1 MAPARVHLAGHACM
15 GLGNAL
21 ETQGTAMFN
30 PRLTALIAIILTA
43 ALLRLLPHPPNFT
56 PIAAMALFGGAYLA
70 DRRVAVAAT
79 LAALFISD
87 LFLGLY
93 VEMWAIYVSMALVVL
108 LGGFL
113 SQTRSPLR
121 IAGVALTGSVLFFV
135 LTNFATW
142 ALGTMYPLTLAG
154 LVQCYA
160 AAIPFFQNS
169 LAGDAVFTLLLF
181 GGFALAQKAAPALRD
196 RSSPITA

>member
-1 MAPARVHLAGHACM
+1 
-15 GLGNAL
+15 
-21 ETQGTAMFN
+21 MFN

-56 PIAAMALFGGAYLA
+56 PIAAMALFGGAYLS
-70 DRRVAVAAT
+70 DRRVAVAAALT
-79 LAALFISD
+79 ALFISD

-93 VEMWAIYVSMALVVL
+93 PEMWAIYAAMALVVL

-113 SQTRSPLR
+113 RENRTPLR

-135 LTNFATW
+135 LTNLATW

-154 LVQCYA
+154 LVQCYT

-169 LAGDAVFTLLLF
+169 LAGDAVFTVLLF
-181 GGFALAQKAAPALRD
+181 GGFALAQRLAPALRERD
-196 RSSPITA
+196 APLAA